1 VHYGPTPPIDR
12 MKQDYFILVLAHS
25 LHGRLQRVH
34 IPHRIV
40 YGVLALAVFGAV
52 SLFGFVSSYARMAFK
67 VANYNA
73 LRSETE
79 HLRTRYER
87 LQNTVNQTNA
97 QMASLQMLAQ
107 EVSMAYGMKAKL
119 EGPDSISAEAR
130 LSPTVSESIAEYNF
144 LRNSKF
150 SRLSS
155 SYTQRFHTNTLPSQ
169 WPLQGRL
176 MGGFG
181 ERQDPFSGEGAY
193 HTGVD
198 ISAPIGTP
206 VHSTADGRVQFAGSY
221 YGYGR
226 MVIVNHGNKY
236 ETYYAHLSSI
246 SVVEG
251 QELRRGEEVGK
262 VGMSGRS
269 TGPHLHYEVRLGSA
283 PLNPYRFLNKPV
295 VSEVA
300 KSEFPF

>member
-1 VHYGPTPPIDR
+1 
-12 MKQDYFILVLAHS
+12 M
-25 LHGRLQRVH
+25 
-34 IPHRIV
+34 
-40 YGVLALAVFGAV
+40 AL
-52 SLFGFVSSYARMAFK
+52 K
-67 VANYNA
+67 VDNYNA

-155 SYTQRFHTNTLPSQ
+155 SYTQRFHTNTIPSQ

-283 PLNPYRFLNKPV
+283 PLNPYRFMNKPV
-295 VSEVA
+295 ISEVA

>member
-1 VHYGPTPPIDR
+1 MR
-12 MKQDYFILVLAHS
+12 QDYFILVLAHS

-40 YGVLALAVFGAV
+40 YGVLLLAVFGAI

-79 HLRTRYER
+79 SLRVRYDR
-87 LQNTVNQTNA
+87 LQKTVNQTNA
-97 QMASLQMLAQ
+97 QLASLQMLAQ
-107 EVSMAYGMKAKL
+107 EVSMAYGIKARI
-119 EGPDSISAEAR
+119 EGPDTIMSEAR
-130 LSPTVSESIAEYNF
+130 LAPTISESIAEYNF

-155 SYTQRFHTNTLPSQ
+155 SYTQRLQTNTIPSL
-169 WPLQGRL
+169 WPVQGHL
-176 MGGFG
+176 IGGFG

-198 ISAPIGTP
+198 ISAAQGTP
-206 VHSTADGRVQFAGSY
+206 AHATADGRVQFAGFY

-226 MVIVNHGNKY
+226 LVILNHGNKY
-236 ETYYAHLSSI
+236 ETYYAHLSHL

-251 QELRRGEEVGK
+251 QEIRRGEQVGL
-262 VGMSGRS
+262 VGSSGRS

-283 PLNPYRFLNKPV
+283 PLNPYRFLNKPQV
-295 VSEVA
+295 AEVA
-300 KSEFPF
+300 KSDFPF

>member
-1 VHYGPTPPIDR
+1 MR
-12 MKQDYFILVLAHS
+12 QDYFILVLAHS

-40 YGVLALAVFGAV
+40 YGVLLLAVFGAI

-79 HLRTRYER
+79 SLRARYDR
-87 LQNTVNQTNA
+87 LQKTVNQTNA
-97 QMASLQMLAQ
+97 QLASLQMLAQ
-107 EVSMAYGMKAKL
+107 EVSMAYGIKARI
-119 EGPDSISAEAR
+119 EGPDTIMSEAR
-130 LSPTVSESIAEYNF
+130 LAPTISESIAEYNF

-155 SYTQRFHTNTLPSQ
+155 SYTQRLHTNTIPSL
-169 WPLQGRL
+169 WPVQGRL

-198 ISAPIGTP
+198 ISAAQGTP
-206 VHSTADGRVQFAGSY
+206 AHATADGRIQFAGFY

-226 MVIVNHGNKY
+226 LVIVNHGNKY
-236 ETYYAHLSSI
+236 ETYYAHLSHL

-251 QELRRGEEVGK
+251 QEIRRGEQVGL
-262 VGMSGRS
+262 VGSSGRS

-283 PLNPYRFLNKPV
+283 PLNPYRFLNKPQV
-295 VSEVA
+295 AEVA
-300 KSEFPF
+300 KSDFPF